1 MTVQNATCPP
11 KAMLSDFGLGKL
23 DAASAETVGRHI
35 ETCDACRQRVAGIS
49 GDSFVGRLRQAGG
62 AAQPAAR
69 RERTYVPGES
79 LANMAN
85 STDGSSVRED
95 GLPRPSRT
103 ADDQPRRDGLG
114 SPSSPVSAPPELTN
128 HPDYELIKELGQ
140 GGMGTVYLAKNRM
153 MDRLEVLKVISK
165 ALLDRPGALERFQQE
180 IRSAAKLLHPNI
192 VAAHAVLRPGDLLVF
207 AMEYVR
213 GQDLSEVVK
222 QRGPLPVANAAFYI
236 HQVANGLQHAFE
248 KGMVHRD
255 IKPNNLMLAIEGKKH
270 TVKILDFGL
279 AKATSEKGA
288 EAGLTKS
295 GQMLGTPDYVAPEQT
310 LDAHNA
316 DIRADIYSLGCTLY
330 FLLSGGPPFQETS
343 LYAILEAHHKREPKP
358 LNLVRPDVP
367 VELATVVGKMM
378 AKEPAKRY
386 QTPAEVAKALV
397 PFFKPGQATATSRPT
412 DAGPLQPVSES
423 VQETGATAPALP
435 ISSPRVPLAP
445 LPVSV
450 VAPAPLPAAESEA
463 PFGVSIDTDRP
474 VVRRRR
480 WWSSLAPARPA
491 ARFAKPHQPGSPW
504 RPGRNTW
511 LAGGGGALLLMA
523 GIVFFLPTKDG
534 LIRVEIDDPQ
544 IEVTIKGTEIVLKKA
559 DNGRDVKLSAGE
571 KTLVVERGDFKFET
585 DKLILKKGENVTVAV
600 TLSAGQV
607 KVKQG
612 DKLLGQAKLSAV
624 WHGWPADA
632 PQPAIAPFSS
642 KQAKQHQQAWAKYLK
657 LPVEHTNSIG
667 MRFVLIPPGEFMM
680 GSTAAEIEEA
690 LKVVGENKDWQE
702 QIRAEAPQ
710 HKVVLTQPIYLGV
723 HEVTQKEYEAVVGK
737 NPSYFAKTGLGAQW
751 VDKVPDLDTAAHPV
765 EDVSWNDAAEFCA
778 ELSKQEELK
787 PFYFRA
793 GETATPLKGAGYRFP
808 TEAEWKF
815 ACRAGSTTR
824 FWSGDREQ
832 DLVGAGWFRANSGGI
847 THEVEELASNPFGL
861 FDVHG
866 NVWEWVEDSWEP
878 TYYAQFQ
885 KTPAVDPTGPP
896 SAGSLRLIR
905 GGSWLNAASQCQS
918 DRYAYPTS
926 TRAAHVGFR
935 VLLPVA
941 AVKNALSRR
950 PSTVDTGGHERLTD
964 TPPPAIAPFDAKQAL
979 AHQEA
984 WAKHLDTKVEIEN
997 SLGMKLRLIPP
1008 GEFMMGS
1015 PQAEIDAMVATT
1027 TAPNWQGWFRSE
1039 GPRHR
1044 VNLTKAFYLSSC
1056 EVTQQ
1061 QYQELMGVNPSYF
1074 SLNGPGKDAVKD
1086 LDTSRHPV
1094 EMVSWFDAV
1103 GFCSKLSEK
1112 ERRRPYYLRDGET
1125 VKVLGGTGY
1134 RLPTEAEWEFAC
1146 RAGKTTRWSFGDNET
1161 KLGQYAWFNLNAG
1174 HRTHRIAD
1182 LPANPFGLY
1191 DVHGNVWE
1199 WCWDWKGD
1207 YAAGAIS
1214 DPSGPATGT
1223 ARVLRGA
1230 AFDLPFASAYSS
1242 AFRGAYSPTKRT
1254 DGSVFGFRV
1263 ARTIDAKND
1272 ASRPAAAGGSAAG
1285 ANDTDTGTASVNQ
1298 PPLAIAPFDAKQALA
1313 HQEAWAKH
1321 LGTEVEVENSLG
1333 MKLRLIPPGEFT
1345 MGSPQEEMDALVQS
1359 TAPYFH
1365 SWFRSE
1371 GPRHRVKLT
1380 QAFYL
1385 SNCEVTQRQ
1394 YQELMGANPSHF
1406 SLNRPG
1412 KDAVK
1417 DQDTGQHPV
1426 EMVSWFDAVDSCNKL
1441 SEREQRPPYYVRD
1454 GDVAKILG
1462 GTGYRL
1468 PTEAE
1473 WECACRAGT
1482 TTRWSFGDSDTNLPQ
1497 YAWVAG
1503 NAGGRTHRVAE
1514 LFANPFGVYDLHGN
1528 AWEWCWDW
1536 HGAYAAVAVSDPT
1549 GPSAGTARAL
1559 RG

>member
-1 MTVQNATCPP
+1 
-11 KAMLSDFGLGKL
+11 MLSDFGLGKL

-979 AHQEA
+979 AYQES
-984 WAKHLDTKVEIEN
+984 WAKHLGSTVEIEN
-997 SLGMKLRLIPP
+997 SIGMKLRLIPP

-1015 PQAEIDAMVATT
+1015 PQDEIDALLPSSPEPV
-1027 TAPNWQGWFRSE
+1027 WQDAFRSE
-1039 GPRHR
+1039 GPQHN
-1044 VNLTKAFYLSSC
+1044 VKLTQAFYIGSC

-1061 QYQELMGVNPSYF
+1061 QYQAVMGVNPSCF
-1074 SLNGPGKDAVKD
+1074 SPTGKGKDVAKD
-1086 LDTSRHPV
+1086 LDTSQFPV
-1094 EMVSWFDAV
+1094 ENVSWFDAID
-1103 GFCSKLSEK
+1103 FCNKLGASEHLS
-1112 ERRRPYYLRDGET
+1112 PYYSRKGEA
-1125 VKVLGGTGY
+1125 VKVLGGYGY

-1146 RAGKTTRWSFGDNET
+1146 RAGTTSPWYFGASAQD
-1161 KLGQYAWFNLNAG
+1161 LALYAWNAWIDTG
-1174 HRTHRIAD
+1174 GWRTYRVEG
-1182 LPANPFGLY
+1182 LFANPFGLY
-1191 DVHGNVWE
+1191 DLYGNV
-1199 WCWDWKGD
+1199 
-1207 YAAGAIS
+1207 
-1214 DPSGPATGT
+1214 
-1223 ARVLRGA
+1223 L
-1230 AFDLPFASAYSS
+1230 
-1242 AFRGAYSPTKRT
+1242 
-1254 DGSVFGFRV
+1254 
-1263 ARTIDAKND
+1263 
-1272 ASRPAAAGGSAAG
+1272 
-1285 ANDTDTGTASVNQ
+1285 
-1298 PPLAIAPFDAKQALA
+1298 
-1313 HQEAWAKH
+1313 
-1321 LGTEVEVENSLG
+1321 
-1333 MKLRLIPPGEFT
+1333 
-1345 MGSPQEEMDALVQS
+1345 
-1359 TAPYFH
+1359 
-1365 SWFRSE
+1365 
-1371 GPRHRVKLT
+1371 
-1380 QAFYL
+1380 
-1385 SNCEVTQRQ
+1385 
-1394 YQELMGANPSHF
+1394 
-1406 SLNRPG
+1406 
-1412 KDAVK
+1412 
-1417 DQDTGQHPV
+1417 
-1426 EMVSWFDAVDSCNKL
+1426 
-1441 SEREQRPPYYVRD
+1441 
-1454 GDVAKILG
+1454 
-1462 GTGYRL
+1462 
-1468 PTEAE
+1468 
-1473 WECACRAGT
+1473 
-1482 TTRWSFGDSDTNLPQ
+1482 
-1497 YAWVAG
+1497 
-1503 NAGGRTHRVAE
+1503 
-1514 LFANPFGVYDLHGN
+1514 
-1528 AWEWCWDW
+1528 EWCWDW
-1536 HGAYAAVAVSDPT
+1536 HGEYASGDDCDPMGALSRIHDPGRVNRGGTAASNFHSAARNWYPPGSRHPDRGLRAARTINSKNEASQKATAGGLAHRAPGKDPGAATVIPPASARNDSRDISPTSDPDRRAAEWVLSIGGAINITESGKERQIGAIAVLPPGAFQLTFVDLLSNPNVTDSGLAYFKDCKNLIVLSLEGTHVSD
-1549 GPSAGTARAL
+1549 AGLAYFKDCKNLTQLNLGATHISNAGLVHFKDCKNLTFL
-1559 RG
+1559 RLYLVPVNDVGLANLNPVYSPANAAQPLDFLILSVKSSICKGCHGR